1 MDRLLS
7 CACGEK
13 IVVSQAQA
21 GQQVSCG
28 SCGAVVQVPTLRG
41 LSELPLALDSLPP
54 KAGDKS
60 DTWSWRG
67 PVMAACL
74 AGVLGF
80 GIFSAREFNFY
91 RLTKTNMNA
100 AIHIK
105 AETEGLDEMSTDA
118 LLELW
123 DDYSK
128 LSLGPKRPP
137 EYKLYNDF
145 SAKSFRAGS
154 ITAGITALLA
164 VIAAGMV
171 WSAQKAKRTVAR

>member
-41 LSELPLALDSLPP
+41 LSELPLALDTLLP
-54 KAGDKS
+54 KAGATT

-91 RLTKTNMNA
+91 RLTRTNMNA
-100 AIHIK
+100 AIHIQ
-105 AETEGLDEMSTDA
+105 AETEGVDEMSPDA
-118 LLELW
+118 LLTLW

-137 EYKLYNDF
+137 AYKQYNDF
-145 SAKSFRAGS
+145 SDKSFRAGS
-154 ITAGITALLA
+154 ITAAVTALLA

-171 WSAQKAKRTVAR
+171 WSAKKAKRGA